1 MSSAAHLDLP
11 LVIEEMSHADAL
23 EIVGWRYPGEYSF
36 YDRDADQRDAGEL
49 LDADLRKEM
58 YFSVHGR
65 RGALVGFLQLTKAG
79 AETVDI
85 GLGLRPELTG
95 RGLGKRFV
103 GEALAFTRTRF
114 DARRFTLAV
123 ASFNERAL
131 RVYERCG
138 FVEGAR
144 SIRITAGAEWEF
156 VEMERP
162 A

>member
-1 MSSAAHLDLP
+1 M
-11 LVIEEMSHADAL
+11 
-23 EIVGWRYPGEYSF
+23 
-36 YDRDADQRDAGEL
+36 RDG
-49 LDADLRKEM
+49 
-58 YFSVHGR
+58 H
-65 RGALVGFLQLTKAG
+65 GALVGFLQLERAS

-95 RGLGKRFV
+95 RGLGEHFV
-103 GEALAFTRTRF
+103 GEALAFVRTRF
-114 DARRFTLAV
+114 DPRRFTLAV

-138 FVEGAR
+138 FVEVAR
-144 SIRITAGAEWEF
+144 SVRTTAGAEWEF